1 MLRHRTGWIFL
12 AALLAWA
19 VPRTASAVGESSIAV
34 LGLEPVDVPD
44 ALAHQLTE
52 ALRQRASATAG
63 IKVIQ
68 GKDLIEIKM
77 VFGCDGEAPACMA
90 QAGRSLGADK
100 LLFGSLKKAGGKNR
114 DSSVVV
120 ALKLLDV
127 KSGIVEKFVNET
139 VNKREIAAGNVSGSA
154 GKWFAALVEVDVRPT
169 LTVTSDP
176 VNAAVAIDGQPMGR
190 TPITL
195 RDLTAGA
202 HTIAISASGRVT
214 ATRTVELRAGGTHEL
229 AVSLDPEQPG
239 APPVAKLP
247 DTRPEPLTGKPRL
260 VQPESE
266 KPAGHPGRTAKILAL
281 TALAGAVVAGSVAIY
296 TWRTYDGLQAT
307 AREDLTLI
315 RDTTAMPTTEQSNFY
330 NAPNCNIPQS
340 FASNPSFNA
349 YKEHCDSGETHATA
363 TTALWVVAGA
373 MAATSVILYVVGD
386 RQAVKAQRASEKPRS
401 AARFMQQSLRI
412 APVISAQ
419 GGAVS
424 ASFEF

>member
-1 MLRHRTGWIFL
+1 MIVIAMSLL
-12 AALLAWA
+12 AAPA
-19 VPRTASAVGESSIAV
+19 VSRAAEATIAV
-34 LGLEPVDVPD
+34 LGVEPIDVPD
-44 ALAHQLTE
+44 ALAHQVTD
-52 ALRQRASATAG
+52 ALRQRAAATAG
-63 IKVIQ
+63 IKVLQ
-68 GKDLIEIKM
+68 GKDLVEIKM

-100 LLFGSLKKAGGKNR
+100 LLFGSLKKAGGRNK

-127 KSGIVEKFVNET
+127 KTQIVEKFVNET

-195 RDLTAGA
+195 RDLTAGT
-202 HTIAISASGRVT
+202 HTIAISHSGRLT
-214 ATRTVELRAGGTHEL
+214 ATRTVELRPGGTHEI
-229 AVSLDPEQPG
+229 AVSLDPEQG
-239 APPVAKLP
+239 APPVARLP
-247 DTRPEPLTGKPRL
+247 EKNPNPLIGPG
-260 VQPESE
+260 VPPPIE
-266 KPAGHPGRTAKILAL
+266 KPVGHPGRTAKILAL

-307 AREDLTLI
+307 AREDLTMI
-315 RDTTAMPTTEQSNFY
+315 RDQTNNPSTEQKAFY
-330 NAPNCNIPQS
+330 DAPSCNIPQS
-340 FASNPSFNA
+340 FAGAPSFGA

-363 TTALWVVAGA
+363 TTALWVVGGA
-373 MAATSVILYVVGD
+373 LAATSVILYVVGD
-386 RQAVKAQRASEKPRS
+386 RQAAKARANEKRT
-401 AARFMQQSLRI
+401 AARLMQQSLRI
-412 APVISAQ
+412 APVVSSQ
-419 GGAVS
+419 GGALS